1 MKQLGIS
8 RMNISREE
16 NPLCEFHI
24 QSGEFQGTLTCPHS
38 ASTMF
43 FHILDT
49 RQGFSSGAR
58 LKIDFHHCYA
68 IWCTSRTRKVCII
81 VVSIGCTRNLFR
93 GIIFRL
99 IINPFLPFLRP
110 FSKKGSSFSILLIV
124 FSGNIRKLYSL
135 SCAINIFYTRI
146 RNFLPRELIN
156 ADII

>member
-1 MKQLGIS
+1 
-8 RMNISREE
+8 
-16 NPLCEFHI
+16 
-24 QSGEFQGTLTCPHS
+24 
-38 ASTMF
+38 MF

-99 IINPFLPFLRP
+99 IVNPFLPSLFYTLSLKMAP
-110 FSKKGSSFSILLIV
+110 PFSILLIV

-146 RNFLPRELIN
+146 IIFSPRELIN